1 MKRKSLKLAISALSI
16 TLVVG
21 LLAGCGAK
29 KEDIK
34 TAEKLSGSITV
45 AGSTALQPLVEKA
58 AKDFQDKN
66 PGVVV
71 TVQGGGSGTGLTQVS
86 QGSIDIGNSDIYAEE
101 KLKDTAKDL
110 VDHIVCISGFA
121 IAVSS
126 DVKVDNLTK
135 AQAKDIFS
143 GKVSN
148 WKEVG
153 GDDVAINVIH
163 RPASSGTRATFVKT
177 VLDGAA
183 DSENDKIG
191 TTQDS
196 NGAVEKSL
204 ESTKGAITYLA
215 LSYLKDATGKIN
227 LVKLDGVEANKENIT
242 SKKYPFFSE
251 EHMYTKGEPNKV
263 IKEFLNYMVSADNK
277 DGIEKLGYIPVSK

>member
-1 MKRKSLKLAISALSI
+1 MKRKSLKLAISALSVVL
-16 TLVVG
+16 TVG

-29 KEDIK
+29 TQEK
-34 TAEKLSGSITV
+34 TETKTLSGSITA

-58 AKDFQDKN
+58 GKNFQDKN
-66 PGVVV
+66 SGVTI

-86 QGSIDIGNSDIYAEE
+86 QGSIDIGNSDIAAED
-101 KLKDTAKDL
+101 KLKDDAKSL
-110 VDHIVCISGFA
+110 VDHIVCISGFV

-135 AQAKDIFS
+135 AQVKDIFS
-143 GKVSN
+143 GKVTN
-148 WKEVG
+148 WKQVG
-153 GDDVAINVIH
+153 GDDAPINVIH

-177 VLDGAA
+177 VLDGDAA
-183 DSENDKIG
+183 GENDQIG

-215 LSYLKDATGKIN
+215 LSYLKSATGKIN
-227 LVKLDGVEANKENIT
+227 TVKLDGVEATKENIT
-242 SKKYPFFSE
+242 SKKYPFYSD
-251 EHMYTKGEPNKV
+251 EHMYTKGEPNEVTKA
-263 IKEFLNYMVSADNK
+263 FLDYMVSADNK
-277 DGIEKLGYIPVSK
+277 SAIEDLGYIPVTK